1 MALKYDQKVLMKE
14 LEADFG
20 NNFIKGSDFGAK
32 KKGVKKKQVS
42 LTLLFKCQSLVYV
55 LIKMSHVLHPAGP
68 LCEFVGA

>member
-32 KKGVKKKQVS
+32 KKGLKRNK
-42 LTLLFKCQSLVYV
+42 F
-55 LIKMSHVLHPAGP
+55 H
-68 LCEFVGA
+68 